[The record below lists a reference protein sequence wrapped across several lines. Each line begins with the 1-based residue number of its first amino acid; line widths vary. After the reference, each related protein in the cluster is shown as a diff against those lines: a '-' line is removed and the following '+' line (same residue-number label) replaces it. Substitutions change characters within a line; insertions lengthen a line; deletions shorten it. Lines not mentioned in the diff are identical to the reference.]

1 MKKDKLQIQHND
13 QPNMLSIL
21 QIEVLRWNRL
31 CKYHNQNLYDK
42 NLYIFPSH
50 QLLEFHQKKDRFFLL
65 CFFENP

>member
-1 MKKDKLQIQHND
+1 
-13 QPNMLSIL
+13 MLPIL

-50 QLLEFHQKKDRFFLL
+50 QLPESHQETDMFFPGRFSGIQRFFSKG
-65 CFFENP
+65 F